1 MPTDSVHLYREHK
14 VEFKHKQVSVL
25 ALAAL
30 LSDVR
35 GRGGFLDLSVCP
47 FFLTS
52 SLGIC
57 CGVAADAHPALV
69 QTSKAI

>member
-1 MPTDSVHLYREHK
+1 MPADSAQLCREYN

-25 ALAAL
+25 SLAAL

-35 GRGGFLDLSVCP
+35 SRGGFLDLSVCP
-47 FFLTS
+47 LFLTS

-57 CGVAADAHPALV
+57 WGVAADAQSAPVH
-69 QTSKAI
+69 AIRAI

>member
-1 MPTDSVHLYREHK
+1 MPADSVLLYREYE
-14 VEFKHKQVSVL
+14 VEFKHKQDSVL

-35 GRGGFLDLSVCP
+35 GRGGFLDLSACP

-57 CGVAADAHPALV
+57 C
-69 QTSKAI
+69 